1 MMSNCIP
8 HAASVGF
15 LLTRICFT
23 LSLFYGTIVQMRFH
37 NKALNY
43 NTRKNP
49 DVIEVTTPAIEM
61 NRILKS
67 FVEQENYSEPR
78 RELAQLEFDDRLE
91 CLFDIFDEMP
101 SGEDRDK
108 AMIEELNKLYD
119 TLSSIS
125 YLDEDIVIE
134 ARDAML
140 IEREET
146 DSLRRESETTELSSP
161 LVSLNARMNK
171 VFNDNDI
178 SSAKTGLI
186 FRAFEQAQVNLKEYG
201 NDMSA
206 ITDVIEGFEEL
217 IEEVLAMSED
227 KASEALNDNYLSRRA
242 EELNLS
248 GEREDIAQVVLL
260 RPARGNR
267 RN

>member
-1 MMSNCIP
+1 MSNCIP

-23 LSLFYGTIVQMRFH
+23 LSLFYGMIVQMRFH

-43 NTRKNP
+43 NSRKSP

-61 NRILKS
+61 NNILKS
-67 FVEQENYSEPR
+67 FIEQEDFSDAK
-78 RELAQLEFDDRLE
+78 RELAKLEFYDRLE
-91 CLFDIFDEMP
+91 YLSEIYDQMS

-125 YLDEDIVIE
+125 YLDEDIVME

-140 IEREET
+140 VEREET
-146 DSLRRESETTELSSP
+146 DSLRRESEATELRSP

-171 VFNDNDI
+171 VFNENDI

-227 KASEALNDNYLSRRA
+227 KASEVLNDNYLSRRA

-248 GEREDIAQVVLL
+248 GEREDVAQVVLL
-260 RPARGNR
+260 RPVRGNR